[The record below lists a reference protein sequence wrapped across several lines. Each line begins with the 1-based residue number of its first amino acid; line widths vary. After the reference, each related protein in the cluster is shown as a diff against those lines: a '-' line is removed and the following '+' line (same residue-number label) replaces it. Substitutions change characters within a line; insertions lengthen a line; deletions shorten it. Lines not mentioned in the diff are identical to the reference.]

1 MAVTVTGASGQLGG
15 SLVPRL
21 RKRGMSVYECDLR
34 PGDGGWESSLRLDLT
49 RLPAGYCWPDD
60 VDVVVH
66 LAGSRDP
73 PPIEPS
79 ASYIRGLFA
88 ANIETVAG
96 ALCACGERVKHFIY
110 ISSISVYSQRAHV
123 PIAESEPADP
133 VDIYGYS
140 KWLGEQACR
149 LYEADHP
156 GFGLTVLR
164 LAQVYGPGS
173 GRHLALYRLID
184 QALSGEPL
192 SMYCVPDLQ
201 RDYIYLDD
209 AVGAIELAVERRLA
223 GTYNVGQGRGVAM
236 KELADSVRMAAG
248 ITEPCCFGDYRG
260 HDLALSTDGFRDATG
275 FVPSVSLKN
284 GVAREVERL
293 RAARGNPA

>member
-1 MAVTVTGASGQLGG
+1 MAVTVTGANGQLGG
-15 SLVPRL
+15 HLVPRL
-21 RKRGMSVYECDLR
+21 RKQGLSVYECDLQ
-34 PGDGGWESSLRLDLT
+34 PGDGESFLRLDLT
-49 RLPAGYCWPDD
+49 SLPAGYRWPDD

-73 PPIEPS
+73 IEPS
-79 ASYIRGLFA
+79 ASYIRGQFV

-110 ISSISVYSQRAHV
+110 ISSISVYSQRACV
-123 PIAESEPADP
+123 PITESEPADP

-192 SMYCVPDLQ
+192 SMYCVPELQ
-201 RDYIYLDD
+201 RDYIYVDD
-209 AVGAIELAVERRLA
+209 AVAAIELAVERRLA
-223 GTYNVGQGRGVAM
+223 GTYNVGSGQGVTM
-236 KELADSVRMAAG
+236 EELADSVRMAAG
-248 ITEPCCFGDYRG
+248 ITQPSSFGDYRG
-260 HDLALSTDGFRDATG
+260 HDLALSIDGFRGATG
-275 FVPSVSLKN
+275 FVPGVSLQN

-293 RAARGNPA
+293 RAAQGNQA